1 VTSPEKRIL
10 IEKTMRA
17 VMDRFAAKFGK
28 DPVFT
33 SKYRAGDES
42 EFDEIV
48 RQACAEEG
56 IDYDDYV
63 STVDSDAQ
71 LSDLQKRSIAAIL
84 LGPVGR
90 ARDSARKLPD
100 VD

>member
-33 SKYRAGDES
+33 QRYRAGDES
-42 EFDEIV
+42 ELDALV
-48 RQACAEEG
+48 RQACAEHG
-56 IDYDDYV
+56 VDYDDYV
-63 STVDSDAQ
+63 ATVDGDAQ
-71 LSDLQKRSIAAIL
+71 LADLHKRSITAIL

-90 ARDSARKLPD
+90 ARDSARKLPQSD
-100 VD
+100 